1 MKLLSYLHNKL
12 LFTLQDVAI
21 EMGNTRSAQALLMR
35 YQRQGYI
42 SKVRRGLYCV
52 NNIAS
57 LLPEVNKFQ
66 VASAVTSTSYVAYHA
81 AMEYHGL
88 AHQVY

>member
-42 SKVRRGLYCV
+42 SKVRRGLSNAQTAGLFKNCI
-52 NNIAS
+52 NNLI
-57 LLPEVNKFQ
+57 PI
-66 VASAVTSTSYVAYHA
+66 
-81 AMEYHGL
+81 
-88 AHQVY
+88 